1 MFLLTLTLDLNAI
14 RSTAHPTILTIDL
27 KYLTIKVRQPYF
39 IYIYYIASNN
49 IYYSSLARSLDN
61 IFTFSITYSNPNI
74 ILISLKLVA
83 LSISPCIYL

>member
-14 RSTAHPTILTIDL
+14 RSIAYPAILAIDL
-27 KYLTIKVRQPYF
+27 KYLTIKVRRPYF
-39 IYIYYIASNN
+39 IYVYYIANNN
-49 IYYSSLARSLDN
+49 IRYSSLARSLDN
-61 IFTFSITYSNPNI
+61 IFIFSITCSNPNI